1 RDCRAADKCDE
12 FPPPHGAD
20 PKAKDHGRSIAD
32 LVWGGGVHRGKQHAP
47 DGHPTF
53 AERDVMECGLTKPAS
68 LRLDVEGPDHL
79 APLVG
84 LFADELTEV
93 GGRACKQYA
102 AHFSQPRLDLRVSK
116 ARVDC
121 IVEFLDEFGRR
132 VLGCTETQPRAGL
145 VTCYEL
151 ANRRNIRQS
160 LQ

>member
-1 RDCRAADKCDE
+1 
-12 FPPPHGAD
+12 
-20 PKAKDHGRSIAD
+20 
-32 LVWGGGVHRGKQHAP
+32 
-47 DGHPTF
+47 
-53 AERDVMECGLTKPAS
+53 MECGLTKPAS

-84 LFADELTEV
+84 LFGDELTEV

-102 AHFSQPRLDLRVSK
+102 AHFSQPCLDLRVSK

-121 IVEFLDEFGRR
+121 VVEFLDEFGRR

-160 LQ
+160 LQARCIGHRQRAQPAGPDVFDCLCCASTQPLPLSTKEIGNRGPV

>member
-1 RDCRAADKCDE
+1 
-12 FPPPHGAD
+12 
-20 PKAKDHGRSIAD
+20 
-32 LVWGGGVHRGKQHAP
+32 
-47 DGHPTF
+47 
-53 AERDVMECGLTKPAS
+53 MECGLTKPAS

-84 LFADELTEV
+84 LFGYELTEV

-102 AHFSQPRLDLRVSK
+102 AHFSQPRLDVRVSK

-145 VTCYEL
+145 VTCYEP
-151 ANRRNIRQS
+151 ANGRKIAHSHQPRCTGHRPRPQPA
-160 LQ
+160 